1 MIKLVTLRQALT
13 DPSYYGLQLSDQS
26 WLRWRVLLLAIM
38 GEPLEPEELPL
49 FQGLTGRP
57 SAPAEPVR
65 EFAGIIWPPGRE
77 IAGSGRPSRIFGH
90 LR

>member
-1 MIKLVTLRQALT
+1 MSSHFVALT
-13 DPSYYGLQLSDQS
+13 DPAYFGLQIAGPS
-26 WLRWRVLLLAIM
+26 WLSWRVLLLAIM
-38 GEPLEPEELPL
+38 GEPLEAEELPL

-65 EFAGIIWPPGRE
+65 EFAGITYRPPGRE